1 MRTLAVIFIMTIT
14 DCFKSIIEKQK
25 KMGYHFPTIVRL
37 PATPQQIKTIEEQL
51 DLKFNNELVE
61 LYSFA
66 DGTTID
72 EVTPCG
78 KTGLIPIHSFLNL
91 QDSISYYQRGFE
103 PDEFFRN
110 SDTGYRPGNKL
121 FPFLE
126 DGAGNC
132 YWVDLNG
139 DENHGRLYWTNTFG
153 EQPDYLYNSLTT
165 LFQVINECYEKN
177 VFTLDNEGY
186 LDCDYNKFGQV
197 SRKYNPHIDYW
208 TKYLDGTK

>member
-1 MRTLAVIFIMTIT
+1 MTIV
-14 DCFKSIIEKQK
+14 DFFKRIIEKQR
-25 KMGYHFPTIVRL
+25 KMGYHFPTIVRP
-37 PATPQQIKTIEEQL
+37 PAKREQINAIEKQL
-51 DLKFNNELVE
+51 DLEFNDELIE

-72 EVTPCG
+72 EVTPSG
-78 KTGLIPIHSFLNL
+78 KTGLIPIHNFLNL
-91 QDSISYYQRGFE
+91 RDSVSYYQRGFE

-110 SDTGYRPGNKL
+110 SESGYRPGDKL

-139 DENHGRLYWTNTFG
+139 TENQGRLYWTNTFG
-153 EQPDYLYNSLTT
+153 DQPDYLYNSLTT
-165 LFQVINECYEKN
+165 LFQVIDECYQQDI
-177 VFTLDNEGY
+177 FTLDNDGY
-186 LDCDYNKFGQV
+186 LDCDYERFGQV
-197 SRKYNPHIDYW
+197 SKKYNPDIDYW